1 MVFKRRNPRSYV
13 QTAAEFFYPRG
24 GWSRAAL
31 YVYHRLRRLPD
42 PPERVGRGV
51 AAGIFIS
58 FTPFFGAHLVGA
70 AALAWALGGNI
81 LAAALATF
89 IGNPVTT
96 PFIAV
101 MSVTLGRWIL
111 GVPGQ
116 IGPQAI
122 VSEIAR
128 ATGEV
133 GKNVLAVASERT
145 ADWTH
150 LQAFFDDIFV
160 GGILPGLITAV
171 IGYYRTVPLMR
182 AYQKRQADRAAVRLA
197 KARAVRARREGA
209 EGRQERVDQYPC
221 PTPPV
226 DDLRELWAAID
237 QIAGTGG
244 DSAGDRTERD
254 EPDRPPGQ

>member
-1 MVFKRRNPRSYV
+1 MVFKRRNPRSYF

-24 GWSRAAL
+24 GWSRAAQ

-58 FTPFFGAHLVGA
+58 FTPLFGAHLLGA
-70 AALAWALGGNI
+70 AALAWLFGGNI

-89 IGNPVTT
+89 IGNPLTT

-101 MSVTLGRWIL
+101 SSVTFGRWIL
-111 GVPGQ
+111 GVQGT

-122 VSEIAR
+122 ISEIAR

-133 GKNVLAVASERT
+133 GKNVLALASERT

-150 LQAFFDDIFV
+150 LEAFFHDIFLPYLV
-160 GGILPGLITAV
+160 GGIIPGLIAAAA
-171 IGYYRTVPLMR
+171 GHYLTVPLMR
-182 AYQKRQADRAAVRLA
+182 AYQKRKAERTAARLA
-197 KARAVRARREGA
+197 KGKAARADQEGA
-209 EGRQERVDQYPC
+209 GRKQQSE
-221 PTPPV
+221 
-226 DDLRELWAAID
+226 
-237 QIAGTGG
+237 
-244 DSAGDRTERD
+244 
-254 EPDRPPGQ
+254 

>member
-1 MVFKRRNPRSYV
+1 MVFKRRNPRSYI

-24 GWSRAAL
+24 GWSRAAQ

-58 FTPFFGAHLVGA
+58 FTPLFGAHLLGA
-70 AALAWALGGNI
+70 ATLAWLLGGNI

-89 IGNPVTT
+89 IGNPLTT

-101 MSVTLGRWIL
+101 TSVTLGRWML
-111 GVPGQ
+111 GVQGY

-145 ADWTH
+145 AEWTH
-150 LQAFFDDIFV
+150 LQAFFDDIFLPYLV
-160 GGILPGLITAV
+160 GGIIPGLIAAAA
-171 IGYYRTVPLMR
+171 GHYLTVPLMR
-182 AYQKRQADRAAVRLA
+182 AYQKRKAERTAARRARGKA
-197 KARAVRARREGA
+197 ARARGEGA
-209 EGRQERVDQYPC
+209 AR
-221 PTPPV
+221 
-226 DDLRELWAAID
+226 
-237 QIAGTGG
+237 
-244 DSAGDRTERD
+244 
-254 EPDRPPGQ
+254 GQQGE